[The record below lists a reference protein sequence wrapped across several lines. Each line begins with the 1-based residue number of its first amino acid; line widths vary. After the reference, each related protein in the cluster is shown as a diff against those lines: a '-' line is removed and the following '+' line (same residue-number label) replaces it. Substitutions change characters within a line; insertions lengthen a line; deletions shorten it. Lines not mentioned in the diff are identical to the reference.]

1 VIPSRRAQR
10 IWRKVQE
17 QKEHRQEVARKAAG
31 YIRVSTEEQAAT
43 GYSLDAQE
51 RAIRAFAESQG
62 YELVDV
68 VADPG
73 VSGASRPEKRPGF
86 SRVLSLAQEGAFS
99 VLLLWKFDRLA
110 RNLTHAVTAANTL
123 REQYGVVIRS
133 VTEPID
139 TATPVGETIFA
150 VLAGMAAQERE
161 AIIERTLAGK
171 KEKARRGGFA
181 GGPAPLGYRR
191 DKEGGL
197 EVDPKEAEVVRR
209 IYAMRRQGMS
219 YRAIADALNA
229 GGIPTKRGGRWH
241 PATVAYILDNPKYE
255 GYVEY
260 FFRWGG
266 EQHIYREGAHEALL
280 PKAG

>member
-1 VIPSRRAQR
+1 MPSKRAQR

-17 QKEHRQEVARKAAG
+17 EEQVRQEAAKKAVG
-31 YIRVSTEEQAAT
+31 YVRVSTEEQAAT
-43 GYSLDAQE
+43 GYGLDAQE

-86 SRVLSLAQEGAFS
+86 SRVLGLAQEGAFS

-110 RNLTHAVTAANTL
+110 RNLAYAVGTANAL

-139 TATPVGETIFA
+139 TSTPMGETILA

-161 AIIERTLAGK
+161 AITERTLAGK

-181 GGPAPLGYRR
+181 GGAAPLGYRR

-197 EVDPKEAEVVRR
+197 EVDPEEAELVRR
-209 IYAMRRQGMS
+209 IHAMRKQGMS
-219 YRAIADALNA
+219 YRAIADTLNA
-229 GGIPTKRGGRWH
+229 EGAPTKRGGKWY
-241 PATVAYILDNPKYE
+241 PATIAYILDNRKYE
-255 GYVEY
+255 GLVEY
-260 FFRWGG
+260 VFRWRGKERV
-266 EQHIYREGAHEALL
+266 EQEAAHEAIL